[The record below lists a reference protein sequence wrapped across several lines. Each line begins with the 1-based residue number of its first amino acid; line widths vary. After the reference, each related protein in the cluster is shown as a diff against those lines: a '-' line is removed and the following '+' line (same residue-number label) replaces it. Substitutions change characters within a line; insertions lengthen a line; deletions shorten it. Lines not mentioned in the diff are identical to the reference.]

1 MKIFGSGSGKK
12 DIEEKNE
19 KDKKSEN
26 KSDEKKQKVP
36 EMKSVTKKSE
46 KKAIAE
52 EDGGITNETKII
64 SKKDSFRMF
73 PIVSGE

>member
-1 MKIFGSGSGKK
+1 MKIFGSGSSKK

-46 KKAIAE
+46 K
-52 EDGGITNETKII
+52 NV
-64 SKKDSFRMF
+64 R
-73 PIVSGE
+73 